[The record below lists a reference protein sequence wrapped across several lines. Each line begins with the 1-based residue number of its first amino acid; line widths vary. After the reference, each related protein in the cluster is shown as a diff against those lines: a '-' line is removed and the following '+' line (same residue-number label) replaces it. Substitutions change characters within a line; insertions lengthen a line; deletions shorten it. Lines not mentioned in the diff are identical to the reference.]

1 MWRFL
6 IAGLSTLG
14 GLVLLLFGSFSDPV
28 ATLLDLRLA
37 DPVARSPVSRME
49 AAPLAVATR
58 PIMTAASVDT
68 KVVGINAPLASTE
81 PSAPIATPTVH
92 SWPVDHNGDSSVAT
106 TLVAAIHGAK
116 GQAPPHAPLR
126 HAPSAAT
133 AQRGRATPAYV
144 TRSQDQGVWLFPPD
158 PTGGGNR

>member
-58 PIMTAASVDT
+58 PSMTAASVDT
-68 KVVGINAPLASTE
+68 KVVGLNAPPACARETSQLG
-81 PSAPIATPTVH
+81 V
-92 SWPVDHNGDSSVAT
+92 
-106 TLVAAIHGAK
+106 
-116 GQAPPHAPLR
+116 PPH
-126 HAPSAAT
+126 
-133 AQRGRATPAYV
+133 QR
-144 TRSQDQGVWLFPPD
+144 D
-158 PTGGGNR
+158 PKRRNLPTHPRTHP